1 MFILFF
7 ERSLTNVELVLM
19 NLDHINGAF
28 EQLGIEKV
36 DGIIGAD
43 ILTTQKAIIDY
54 VNLIVYLKTND

>member
-1 MFILFF
+1 
-7 ERSLTNVELVLM
+7 
-19 NLDHINGAF
+19 
-28 EQLGIEKV
+28 EKV